1 MSKKRAPTKG
11 HGPRDSKLGER
22 GGSRRLQGIAIV
34 GAAVAAAVL
43 AVVAVALLLRE
54 DKTPPEAWARLGTQD
69 VHSLAF
75 APGSTDHIYFGHHA
89 GILETVDGG
98 RTWAPLPVSDD
109 AMGMRPSSDG
119 SIVIAGHEVLV
130 VSTDAGKT
138 WEPIESDLPSIDIHG
153 FARDPAD
160 PLRMWAYLAQGGVYE
175 TRDRGRHWEKVTDEH
190 RPLISAV
197 LGGGVDTALLGID
210 PFKGFVRSDD
220 GGRTWRVVSRPE
232 AYPAL
237 SLATST
243 DGRRVFIGTGG
254 ALIRSEDGGA
264 TWQTLPFPG
273 DPFALALADDGSTLA
288 AVNRD
293 TAFYRSK
300 DGGATWPAP

>member
-1 MSKKRAPTKG
+1 MVAV
-11 HGPRDSKLGER
+11 L
-22 GGSRRLQGIAIV
+22 
-34 GAAVAAAVL
+34 GAAV
-43 AVVAVALLLRE
+43 LLRGE
-54 DKTPPEAWARLGTQD
+54 TGAPVAWARLGTSD

-75 APGSTDHIYFGHHA
+75 APGSSDHLYFGHHG

-98 RTWAPLPVSDD
+98 RTWSPLPVTDD

-119 SIVIAGHEVLV
+119 SIVIAGHDVLV
-130 VSTDAGKT
+130 ASTDGGKT
-138 WEPIESDLPSIDIHG
+138 WQPINSDLPSIDIHG

-197 LGGGVDTALLGID
+197 LAPGDTALVGID
-210 PFKGFVRSDD
+210 PFKGFVRSED

-232 AYPAL
+232 AFPAF
-237 SLATST
+237 SLTTSP
-243 DGRRVFIGTGG
+243 DGRQVFIGTGD
-254 ALIRSEDGGA
+254 ALLRSDDGGA
-264 TWQTLPFPG
+264 TWQELPFPG

-293 TAFYRSK
+293 TAFYRSA
-300 DGGATWPAP
+300 DSGATWPAP